1 VHYSALYASFELKKC
16 YYKSSLSFMYLCHR
30 VDRVLGFFNPVLRIG
45 TPHPFTRRRVCPPLL
60 FRERGWGGGPNSDDG
75 IDTVVLYVGIWELCA
90 RNSFR
95 TIFYAVKHKIGDF
108 SRFFEGDGSERI
120 PSIYILRGMVRNKI
134 TKF

>member
-45 TPHPFTRRRVCPPLL
+45 TPHPFTRRRMCPPLL
-60 FRERGWGGGPNSDDG
+60 FRERGWGGGGPNSDDG

-95 TIFYAVKHKIGDF
+95 TILCSKTQNR
-108 SRFFEGDGSERI
+108 RFLEVFRGGWFGTNSEHLYLTRNGSEQN
-120 PSIYILRGMVRNKI
+120 Y
-134 TKF
+134 